1 MCWQRAA
8 LEEQHG
14 NGCAC
19 LMSDCTLCA
28 WTDPMHTDT
37 DLAHSLLP
45 GGPRGPSKRSGP
57 EHPCPRLERW
67 LDAAP
72 NAANLH

>member
-1 MCWQRAA
+1 MCWQ
-8 LEEQHG
+8 HG
-14 NGCAC
+14 NDCAC

-28 WTDPMHTDT
+28 WADPMHTDA

-57 EHPCPRLERW
+57 EHPCLERW
-67 LDAAP
+67 LNAAP